1 MDSTFSPR
9 SVLREGM
16 KKRSRATVMPTVPSE
31 MPAVEGNRL
40 LQPREETEKRGTWDG
55 EAVSE
60 VEVDA
65 EEPEEGEKDESEG
78 DDVLFVFHFAEFFV
92 STREMNKKRK

>member
-1 MDSTFSPR
+1 
-9 SVLREGM
+9 
-16 KKRSRATVMPTVPSE
+16 MPTVPSE

-92 STREMNKKRK
+92 STREMIKKKKVKNSSTQKDLSMLNCEGAGQK